1 MRSPLGMT
9 NGTKNKKVVSNDGVF
24 TRIFSQLS
32 NGSFFFFGGEVMF
45 GFNRLSH
52 MFMVRKYDELRKT
65 FSWVVTPTPR
75 DVCDGEKDPTR
86 YSIQYG
92 YEGKAG

>member
-1 MRSPLGMT
+1 
-9 NGTKNKKVVSNDGVF
+9 
-24 TRIFSQLS
+24 
-32 NGSFFFFGGEVMF
+32 MF